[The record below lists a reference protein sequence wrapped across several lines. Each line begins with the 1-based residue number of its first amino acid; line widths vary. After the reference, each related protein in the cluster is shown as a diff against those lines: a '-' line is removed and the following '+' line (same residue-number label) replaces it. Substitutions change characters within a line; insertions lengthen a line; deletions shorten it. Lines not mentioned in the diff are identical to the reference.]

1 MSEGRWYYE
10 DEALGKALDW
20 SLLKRLAAYLRPYKL
35 RVAAAFTLLL
45 AQSFLGIVPP
55 WIVKIAIDEKI
66 VGKDASGLI
75 LIAWLYLGVLVV
87 SFVIDYAQMVLVAR
101 LGQRVMYDMRMSIF
115 AHLQKM
121 SLPFFD
127 RNPVGRVMT
136 RVTSDVEVLNE
147 LFTSGLISVFGDVF
161 LIAGILS
168 AMFAL
173 DAKLAAVA
181 LIVVPPLFLATH
193 IFRVKVRETYR
204 DIRRKL
210 ARINANLQESI
221 TGMRVIQL
229 FNQEDRAF
237 GRFEKVN
244 REHMDAYQRSIFYY
258 AVFFPVAELL
268 GAIAVALI
276 FWYGG
281 GQAVRGAVSLGVLVA
296 FIQYVESFF
305 RPVRDI
311 AEKYNIFQ
319 NAMASSERIF
329 ALLDEPVGI
338 ADAPDAAA
346 PGATRGAV
354 AFEHVFFAYKDE
366 NWVLRDVNI
375 SVRAGEKVAIVGATG
390 SGKTTLMS
398 LLGRMYEPQ
407 KGRVTLDGVDVR
419 AWPQRELRQRMAIVP
434 QDVYLFSRS
443 IGDNIRLGRPLG
455 REAIVRAA
463 EIANAHGFVSALPN
477 GYDTVLQER
486 GGGLSAGERQLLA
499 FARAIVTD
507 PPILILD
514 EATSHIDSRTEG
526 LIQEALARLLE
537 GRTAILIAHR
547 LSTIRSADRIIVLHK
562 GEIREEGTHD
572 ELVALDGIYAR
583 LHRLDSSE
591 SSARVDEPRAELFT
605 LPDTLP
611 DPETEIA

>member
-1 MSEGRWYYE
+1 VSEGRWYYE

-20 SLLKRLAAYLRPYKL
+20 SLLKRLSAYLRPYKF
-35 RVAAAFTLLL
+35 RVAVAFVLLL

-66 VGKDASGLI
+66 VGKDASGLM
-75 LIAWLYLGVLVV
+75 LMAWLYLGVLAL

-101 LGQRVMYDMRMSIF
+101 LGQRVMFDMRMSIF
-115 AHLQKM
+115 SHLQKM

-181 LIVVPPLFLATH
+181 LVVVPPLFLATH
-193 IFRVKVRETYR
+193 IFRVKVREAYR

-221 TGMRVIQL
+221 SGMRVIQL
-229 FNQEDRAF
+229 FNQEERAF

-268 GAIAVALI
+268 GAVAVALI

-281 GQAVRGAVSLGVLVA
+281 AQAVRGAVSLGVLVA

-329 ALLDEPVGI
+329 ALLDERPGI
-338 ADAPDAAA
+338 ADAPGAAA
-346 PGATRGAV
+346 PPATRGAV
-354 AFEHVFFAYKDE
+354 HFEHVFFAYKDE
-366 NWVLRDVNI
+366 NWVLRDVNF

-407 KGRVTLDGVDVR
+407 MGRVLLDGVDVR

-463 EIANAHGFVSALPN
+463 EIANAHGFVSALPQ

-499 FARAIVTD
+499 FARAIVAD

-572 ELVALDGIYAR
+572 ELVAQGGIYAR
-583 LHRLDSSE
+583 LHRLDS
-591 SSARVDEPRAELFT
+591 AELAAIG
-605 LPDTLP
+605 DTPSLRESP
-611 DPETEIA
+611 DPEQEVA

>member
-20 SLLKRLAAYLRPYKL
+20 KLLKRLSAYLRPYKL
-35 RVAAAFTLLL
+35 RVAAAFALLV
-45 AQSFLGIVPP
+45 AQAFLGIVPP

-66 VGKDASGLI
+66 VGKDAGGLMTM
-75 LIAWLYLGVLVV
+75 AWLYLGVLTL

-101 LGQRVMYDMRMSIF
+101 LGQRVMYDMRMSLF
-115 AHLQKM
+115 SHLQTM

-173 DAKLAAVA
+173 DPKLAAVA
-181 LIVVPPLFLATH
+181 LVVVPPLFLATH
-193 IFRVKVRETYR
+193 IFRVKVREAYR

-229 FNQEDRAF
+229 FNQEERAF

-268 GAIAVALI
+268 GAVAVALI

-329 ALLDEPVGI
+329 ALLDERPGI
-338 ADAPDAAA
+338 ADAPGAAAA
-346 PGATRGAV
+346 PATQGAV
-354 AFEHVFFAYKDE
+354 RFEHVHFAYKDE
-366 NWVLRDVNI
+366 NWVLRDVDF
-375 SVRAGEKVAIVGATG
+375 SVRPGEKVAIVGATG

-407 KGRVTLDGVDVR
+407 KGRVLLDGVDVR

-443 IGDNIRLGRPLG
+443 IGDNIRLGRPLAP
-455 REAIVRAA
+455 EAIERAA
-463 EIANAHGFVSALPN
+463 RIANAHGFVSALPQ

-499 FARAIVTD
+499 FARAIAAD

-572 ELVALDGIYAR
+572 ELVALGGIYAR
-583 LHRLDSSE
+583 LHRLDS
-591 SSARVDEPRAELFT
+591 AELAA
-605 LPDTLP
+605 LGDAPSLRESP
-611 DPETEIA
+611 DPEQEVA